1 MIQIPALRFGK
12 PYTSLEKA
20 TLIHHVTGEP
30 VAEVS
35 QVTGSQIARD
45 LGQMERAH
53 KELRAIPI
61 RDILEIYRKA
71 ADYFVNA
78 TLPCGDAELTF
89 DDYVRNLSAT
99 TGSPMI
105 FCRRN
110 ALKVHYVLENIEVVL
125 GGLTRGLDLN
135 ALDTGYSSSGGR
147 MQAFYPTTDVFGAVL
162 PSNSPG
168 VHSLWVPTIAFK
180 MPLLLKPGREEP
192 WTPMRVLQA
201 FIKAGLPAQFLGFL
215 PTDHAGA
222 SDILR
227 LCGRS
232 MAFGDDK
239 TMAPYKNDHR
249 VEIHGTGYSKY
260 IFGEDQ
266 ADDYEQYLD
275 TIVEGIAGNG
285 GRACVNASAVWT
297 PRNGKAIAEAIAK
310 RLIGAKPR
318 PWDHPDCE
326 IAGFAKPEVADAI
339 DGMVTTALE
348 TPGAVDVTEQLRGTP
363 RLVKEGRIAYLLPT
377 IVRCDTPDHPLAN
390 KEFLFPYASV
400 VECPQADVLKRIGY
414 TLAATVLSE
423 DERFLADAMAC
434 PNIER
439 LNIGALPT
447 NRLTWDQPHEGN
459 LFTHLYRQRALN
471 IAPVVHPAAGQPARP
486 AAVRQGVAAV

>member
-1 MIQIPALRFGK
+1 
-12 PYTSLEKA
+12 
-20 TLIHHVTGEP
+20 
-30 VAEVS
+30 
-35 QVTGSQIARD
+35 
-45 LGQMERAH
+45 
-53 KELRAIPI
+53 
-61 RDILEIYRKA
+61 
-71 ADYFVNA
+71 
-78 TLPCGDAELTF
+78 
-89 DDYVRNLSAT
+89 
-99 TGSPMI
+99 
-105 FCRRN
+105 
-110 ALKVHYVLENIEVVL
+110 
-125 GGLTRGLDLN
+125 
-135 ALDTGYSSSGGR
+135 
-147 MQAFYPTTDVFGAVL
+147 
-162 PSNSPG
+162 
-168 VHSLWVPTIAFK
+168 

-201 FIKAGLPAQFLGFL
+201 FIKAGLPAKFLGFL

-222 SDILR
+222 ADILR

-266 ADDYEQYLD
+266 ADNYEQYLD

-285 GRACVNASAVWT
+285 GRACVNASGVWT

-310 RLIGAKPR
+310 RLAGAKPR

-326 IAGFAKPEVADAI
+326 IAGFAKPEVAEAI
-339 DGMVTTALE
+339 DGMVTKALE
-348 TPGAVDVTEQLRGTP
+348 TPGAVDVTEQVRGTP

-377 IVRCDTPDHPLAN
+377 IVRCDSPDHPLAN
-390 KEFLFPYASV
+390 KEFLFPYAAV

-439 LNIGALPT
+439 LNLGALPT

-471 IAPVVHPAAGQPARP
+471 IAPGAPAARAGAAQPARSV
-486 AAVRQGVAAV
+486 AAGRDVAAV

>member
-20 TLIHHVTGEP
+20 KLTHHVTGD
-30 VAEVS
+30 VMAEVS

-45 LGQMERAH
+45 LGMMEQTR
-53 KELRAIPI
+53 KELAAIPI
-61 RDILEIYRKA
+61 KDILAIYKKA
-71 ADYFVNA
+71 AHHFENS
-78 TLPCGDAELTF
+78 TLPCGDAELSF

-99 TGSPMI
+99 TGSPMV

-110 ALKVHYVLENIEVVL
+110 ALKVHYVLGHIEEVL
-125 GGLTRGLDLN
+125 AGLTRGLDME
-135 ALDTGYSSSGGR
+135 ALDQGYSTRNGR
-147 MQAFYPTTDVFGAVL
+147 MEAFFPTTNVFGAVL

-168 VHSLWVPTIAFK
+168 VHSLWVPTIALK

-192 WTPMRVLQA
+192 WTPMRVIQS
-201 FIKAGLPAQFLGFL
+201 FIAAGLPAKFLGFL

-260 IFGEDQ
+260 LFGEDM
-266 ADDYEQYLD
+266 AENFAEHLD
-275 TIVEGIAGNG
+275 LLVEGIAANG

-297 PRNGKAIAEAIAK
+297 PKYGKKLAYALAEK
-310 RLIGAKPR
+310 LVHVKPR
-318 PWDHPDCE
+318 AWDDPACE
-326 IAGFAKPEVADAI
+326 ISAFAKPEVAEAI
-339 DGMVTTALE
+339 NNMVEEQLK
-348 TPGAVDVTEQLRGTP
+348 TPGAIDVTQELRGSP

-377 IVRCDTPDHPLAN
+377 IVYCETPEHPLAN

-400 VECPQADVLKRIGY
+400 IECPQADMLKRIGY
-414 TLAATVLSE
+414 TLAASLLTDDGAFIAE
-423 DERFLADAMAC
+423 AMAC
-434 PNIER
+434 SNIER
-439 LNIGALPT
+439 LNVGPLPT

-459 LFTHLYRQRALN
+459 LFTHLYKQRSLNIQRATRPT
-471 IAPVVHPAAGQPARP
+471 AVV
-486 AAVRQGVAAV
+486 

>member
-12 PYTSLEKA
+12 PYTSLDKA

-35 QVTGSQIARD
+35 QVTGSQISRD
-45 LGQMERAH
+45 IVGMERAH
-53 KELRAIPI
+53 KQLAAIPI
-61 RDILEIYRKA
+61 KDILAMYKKA

-78 TLPCGDAELTF
+78 TLPCGDSEQTF
-89 DDYVRNLSAT
+89 DDYVRNLSST
-99 TGSPMI
+99 TGSPMV
-105 FCRRN
+105 FCKRN
-110 ALKVHYVLENIEVVL
+110 ALKVAYVLGNIEEVIS
-125 GGLTRGLDLN
+125 GLTRGLSVD
-135 ALDTGYSSSGGR
+135 ALDKGYSTKSGQ

-168 VHSLWVPTIAFK
+168 VHSLWVPTLAFK
-180 MPLLLKPGREEP
+180 IPLLLKPGREEP
-192 WTPMRVLQA
+192 WTPYRVIQSFL
-201 FIKAGLPAQFLGFL
+201 KAGIPASVIGFL

-232 MAFGDDK
+232 MAFGDDR

-266 ADDYEQYLD
+266 ADHWEKYIDLLA
-275 TIVEGIAGNG
+275 EGIAANG
-285 GRACVNASAVWT
+285 GRACVNASAIWT
-297 PRNGKAIAEAIAK
+297 PKNADKIADALGKKLATMT
-310 RLIGAKPR
+310 PR
-318 PWDHPDCE
+318 PWDDAACE
-326 IAGFAKPEVADAI
+326 ISAFAKPEVAEAI
-339 DGMVTTALE
+339 NNMLDEGLK
-348 TPGAVDVTEQLRGTP
+348 TPGAVDVTAKYRTLP

-377 IVRCDTPDHPLAN
+377 IMRCETPEHPLAN

-400 VECPQADVLKRIGY
+400 IECPQSDVLKRIGY
-414 TLAATVLSE
+414 TLAATALTE
-423 DERFLADAMAC
+423 DPAFIGEVMAC

-439 LNIGALPT
+439 LNIGPLPT

-459 LFTHLYRQRALN
+459 LFTHLYKQRALQFADRN
-471 IAPVVHPAAGQPARP
+471 S
-486 AAVRQGVAAV
+486 GV